1 MAIRKSTIDKIR
13 NLESRY
19 GSLINA
25 YEENKITYSTYSRY
39 KKICLDP
46 ENHVYK
52 PLFDSNQFKLWLR
65 KMQIAD
71 PVMVST
77 FTDKEL
83 YRDYFNY

>member
-13 NLESRY
+13 DIESKY

-25 YEENKITYSTYSRY
+25 YEANRLNYSNYLRY

-52 PLFDSNQFKLWLR
+52 PLFDSNEFKLWLKR
-65 KMQIAD
+65 MQETD

>member
-13 NLESRY
+13 NIESRY

-25 YEENKITYSTYSRY
+25 YEQNKINYSTYLRY

-52 PLFDSNQFKLWLR
+52 PLFDSNEFKLWLK
-65 KMQIAD
+65 KMQTID